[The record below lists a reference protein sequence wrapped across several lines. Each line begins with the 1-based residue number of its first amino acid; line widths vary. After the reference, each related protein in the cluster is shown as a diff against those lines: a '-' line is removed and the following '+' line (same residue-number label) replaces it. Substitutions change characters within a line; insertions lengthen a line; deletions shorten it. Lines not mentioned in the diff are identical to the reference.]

1 MCICNLIIYQ
11 IRPCAYDFLRA
22 IHPFFEIIAFSR
34 LPPLLLEIIID
45 HFETILNETAEDARL

>member
-22 IHPFFEIIAFSR
+22 IYPFFEIIAFSR
-34 LPPLLLEIIID
+34 LHPMFLEIIID
-45 HFETILNETAEDARL
+45 HIETILNEPVEDARL